1 MKTLSLQITELIAE
15 GYNLAQARAK
25 VAHDALLLALHKA
38 GMRKSSTIKGGVVMS
53 EITRDIRRTTMDL
66 DFDVIRYSISD
77 LSLKKLIARLAKYS
91 GLRIEIF
98 GTIQELRQDD
108 YRGKRMFLKLND
120 GSLKAA
126 VSTKV
131 DIGVHTLKDIRQME
145 CRFSALKESPGA
157 FLFANAR
164 EQIFVEKLMS
174 LLRHGAASTRGKDVF
189 DMYYLMPKLNKKVLK
204 TLVRK
209 LIYESKRC
217 RARCSSD
224 IIAFITDT
232 FSMKRFQRLLTA
244 KKSNW
249 LQLQPTDV
257 TSELLRFLKSNL
269 P

>member
-1 MKTLSLQITELIAE
+1 MKTFSRQISGLIAE

-53 EITRDIRRTTMDL
+53 EITHDIRRTTMDL

-77 LSLKKLIARLAKYS
+77 LSLRKLMARMAKRS
-91 GLRIEIF
+91 GIRIEIF

-120 GSLKAA
+120 GSLKAPL
-126 VSTKV
+126 STKV
-131 DIGVHTLKDIRQME
+131 DIGVHTLMDVQQME
-145 CRFSALKESPGA
+145 CRFAALKESPDA
-157 FLFANAR
+157 FLFANAQ
-164 EQIFVEKLMS
+164 EQIFIEKLMS

-189 DMYYLMPKLNKKVLK
+189 DMYYLMPKLNKKVFK
-204 TLVRK
+204 TLVTK
-209 LIYESKRC
+209 LIYENRRC
-217 RARCSSD
+217 RARRSSD
-224 IIAFITDT
+224 IIAFIADT
-232 FSMKRFQRLLTA
+232 FSMKRFQRLLAA

-249 LQLQPTDV
+249 LQLPTEDV
-257 TSELLRFLKSNL
+257 ICKVLRFLRSNL